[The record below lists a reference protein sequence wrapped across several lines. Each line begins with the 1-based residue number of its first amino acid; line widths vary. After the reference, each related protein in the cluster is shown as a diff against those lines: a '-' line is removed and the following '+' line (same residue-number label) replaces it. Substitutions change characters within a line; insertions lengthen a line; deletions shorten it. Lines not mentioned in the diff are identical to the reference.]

1 MLLAKI
7 KKTTRVAL
15 VDLPNPCRVDVTDI
29 GVDQIRTR
37 VRLRTPD
44 EDKIKELSESI
55 RISGLIN
62 PITIDNQNYLIAGF
76 HRWNACKQL
85 GWSTIP
91 AIIKDTTGIQSELIE
106 IDENLKRNELNHIE
120 VAEHIVRRE
129 ELLEEL
135 GMRMKRGGNQYSTG
149 LITTTELAEQLG
161 MSNRIYRL
169 KRQPADLHPEA
180 KDLLKQTRFSSN
192 LMDMVT
198 LSREPDHIQIKA
210 ATLLGTGRFSTFKRA
225 LASARAK
232 DFRENRDYKIEFSVK
247 DRWGIPQSIMRF
259 KKADVQLQD
268 VCNLI
273 SKDEELEWHKRK
285 DMNFGQSNI
294 PVYGMASDLA
304 EFLITYYTP
313 ENGLILDQFS
323 GRFTIGCAAL
333 HHGRSFVGYDLNP
346 KNIERARQVISEH
359 ICSDPSRYTL
369 HDTDGVSL
377 KEYDG
382 CSEYFDGI
390 VTDPPYVLKAEV
402 YSDDPREIG
411 NLNHEE
417 YMKRIKLNMQR
428 CYELIKTSNFE
439 EKIFYPVIFKVGT
452 GRKGKRGIIDMDTDF
467 QIAAREVGFVLW
479 DKLFNQLNTPF
490 KAFNF
495 ERNYLNKYVQKN
507 NEVNLVF
514 CKFA

>member
-1 MLLAKI
+1 M
-7 KKTTRVAL
+7 
-15 VDLPNPCRVDVTDI
+15 DLPNQTKIDVIDI
-29 GVDQIRTR
+29 GVDVIRTK

-44 EDKIKELSESI
+44 EDKIKEISESI
-55 RISGLIN
+55 KISGLIN
-62 PITIDNQNYLIAGF
+62 PVTIDAENFLLAGF

-91 AIIKDTTGIQSELIE
+91 AIVKDTTGIQSELIE

-120 VAEHIVRRE
+120 IAEHIVRRE

-169 KRQPADLHPEA
+169 KRQPAELHPDA
-180 KDLLKQTRFSSN
+180 KDLLKATKFASN

-198 LSREPDHIQIKA
+198 LSREPDHIQQKA
-210 ATLLGTGRFSTFKRA
+210 ATLLGTGKFSTFKRA
-225 LASARAK
+225 LAAARVG
-232 DFRENRDYKIEFSVK
+232 DFREKKEYKIGFSVK

-259 KKADVQLQD
+259 KKSDNQLQE

-273 SKDEELEWHKRK
+273 SKDEELEWFKRR

-294 PVYGMASDLA
+294 PVYGMAADLA
-304 EFLITYYTP
+304 EFLVTYYTP

-333 HHGRSFVGYDLNP
+333 YHGRSFVGYDLNP
-346 KNIERARQVISEH
+346 KNVERAREVISKH
-359 ICSDPSRYTL
+359 ICSDTSRYKL

-377 KEYDG
+377 KEYQG
-382 CSEYFDGI
+382 YSEYFDAI

-402 YSDDPREIG
+402 YSEDPREIG
-411 NLNHEE
+411 NLDHNE
-417 YMKRIKLNMQR
+417 YMKRIKLNMER

-439 EKIFYPVIFKVGT
+439 EKIFHPVIYKVGT
-452 GRKGKRGIIDMDTDF
+452 GRKGKRGIVDMDTDF
-467 QIAAREVGFVLW
+467 QIVAREVGFVLW
-479 DKLFNQLNTPF
+479 DKVTNQLNTPF

-495 ERNYLNKYVQKN
+495 ERNFLNKYVQKN
-507 NEVNLVF
+507 YEVNLVF